1 MRMTL
6 MSAVATAA
14 LAVSTAGCAVLGDT
28 VNDLG
33 KEGEAVHLTIGY
45 QPYFTEAWSG
55 LVMRGKEFGRTT
67 CPRARPWTSRW
78 ACRRW

>member
-6 MSAVATAA
+6 MSAVAAA

-28 VNDLG
+28 AGNDLG

-45 QPYFTEAWSG
+45 QPYYTEA
-55 LVMRGKEFGRTT
+55 
-67 CPRARPWTSRW
+67 
-78 ACRRW
+78 